1 MTDLEIAQG
10 AKLEDI
16 RVIGKKLGLSEDELV
31 LYGKYKAKV
40 LRKYN
45 ENSNSKL
52 ILVTAMSPTKYGE
65 GKSTVTVGLGDA
77 LQLIGKK
84 TAIALREP
92 SLGPVL
98 GIKGGACGG
107 GYSQVVPMEDINL
120 HFTGDFHAITS
131 ANNAIAAFIDN
142 SIFQG
147 NPLNIDPEKVTWH
160 RALDMNDR
168 ALRNVQIGLGGKS
181 SGVPRPDHFDITV
194 ASEIMAVLCLSK
206 DMNDLRTRIDDMIV
220 AYTYDDKPITC
231 KDLKVTGAV
240 LMLLKDAMIPN
251 LVQTLEKTPAFI
263 HGGPFANIAHGCNSV
278 IATKTA
284 LSLADYVVT
293 EAGFGADLG
302 AEKFL
307 DIKCQAANLKPS
319 AVVIVS
325 TIRALKLNGGM
336 PDENLKEESLEF
348 LEKGLP
354 NLEKH
359 IENIKKFNL
368 PYIVVLNKFP
378 TDTKKEV
385 EFLSNYLASQNH
397 PFSVSDAYL
406 NGSKGLEDCA
416 HKVVELCNK
425 ENNFKPLYVI
435 NMKIKDKIETLAKE
449 VYGAKDVNYS
459 EDALNVLKK
468 IDELNLN
475 NYFVCVAKT
484 QYSLSDN
491 PKLLCRPTDFTL
503 NVRDL
508 KICSGS
514 KFVVVYTGKI
524 LTMPGLP
531 SKPAGENMDVVDD
544 KIVGLF

>member
-1 MTDLEIAQG
+1 MTDLEIAQN
-10 AKLEDI
+10 AKMLDI
-16 RVIGKKLGLSEDELV
+16 REIAKKLNLSEDELIM
-31 LYGKYKAKV
+31 YGKYKAKV
-40 LRKYN
+40 LHKYSDT
-45 ENSNSKL
+45 SNSKL
-52 ILVTAMSPTKYGE
+52 ILVTAMNPTKYGE
-65 GKSTVTVGLGDA
+65 GKSTVTIGLGDA
-77 LQLIGKK
+77 LQLQGKK

-168 ALRNVQIGLGGKS
+168 ALRNVQIGLGGKT
-181 SGVPRPDHFDITV
+181 SGIPRPDHFDITV

-206 DMNDLRTRIDDMIV
+206 DMNDLRKRINEMIV
-220 AYTYDDKPITC
+220 AYTFDDKPITC

-251 LVQTLEKTPAFI
+251 LVQTLEHTPAFI
-263 HGGPFANIAHGCNSV
+263 HGGPFANIAHGCNSI

-307 DIKCQAANLKPS
+307 DIKCQVGNLTPS
-319 AVVIVS
+319 AVVIVA
-325 TIRALKLNGGM
+325 TIRSLKLNGGM
-336 PDENLKEESLEF
+336 NDENLKEESIEF

-359 IENIKKFNL
+359 IENIQKYNL

-378 TDTKKEV
+378 TDTDKEV
-385 EFLSNYLASQNH
+385 EFLSDYLKKNNH
-397 PFSVSDAYL
+397 PFSVSHAYL
-406 NGSKGLEDCA
+406 EGSKGLEDCA
-416 HKVVELCNK
+416 KKIVKLCDLENK
-425 ENNFKPLYVI
+425 FKPLYDI
-435 NMKIKDKIETLAKE
+435 NLPVKDKIERIAKE
-449 VYGAKDVNYS
+449 IYGAKDVNYS
-459 EDALNVLKK
+459 EDALKVLDKVS
-468 IDELNLN
+468 EMNLN

-491 PKLLCRPTDFTL
+491 AKLLCRPKDFTL

-531 SKPAGENMDVVDD
+531 AKPAGENMDVVDD